1 MIAKVLDLEF
11 VGEPNRGGKLLCVG
25 WDRTAYAPPL
35 PPGVLAELADPMIT
49 KKVFTLADHRW
60 LRLAGY
66 KVDGPIHDVQTM
78 CWAVDETTDLSLE
91 ACTKLYVPEAAKTKR
106 IVTHASR
113 PYFICDDGTEV
124 PLEDAPLDQV
134 MAYNEGDLESTDALY
149 ERALAMLKAEG
160 TYDYWHDRCV
170 PLAPVLVDMMV
181 RGMPIDVEAAA
192 RLQAKLEGEMGQLG
206 AKLMAGLPEAF
217 KLTSDKQMR
226 EYLYSGSMHVPD
238 KYRITPEYKDTGDV
252 AWLGAPETF
261 KVEKVGRVWV
271 QGYHEIR
278 GRRFR
283 PRKFTDACEKK
294 RGRHPHKLEEG
305 CTPSTDSKTLKVG
318 YGNDPWIAD
327 LLEMRK
333 RETIVGTFLS
343 TIPNTAVNGRLYG
356 EFVQTGTKTG
366 RLSSRR
372 PNLQNQPSRGP
383 LGKAMRELFVAPEGF
398 VFVHGDYSQL
408 EPRIMAHLSQ
418 DPEMLRIFRGGLDIY
433 LETAKMV
440 YGREIDPTAPERAQ
454 MKEYVLSMNY
464 GAQAPKLRENLAVA
478 GFFLPL
484 DEVSATLQEM
494 MKVYGTFFAW
504 KDSVIEQAAK
514 DRYVFTIGGHKR
526 HLGRDANAKG
536 WRDIG
541 TGNRQAVNSKVQ
553 GSAADIMNDT
563 MIESQRLP
571 MQLVVQV
578 HDEAA
583 WLTRP
588 ELATRRV
595 LQQLQQIAE
604 HGRYRLSVPLK
615 FEPKV
620 IRTWAEAK

>member
-1 MIAKVLDLEF
+1 
-11 VGEPNRGGKLLCVG
+11 
-25 WDRTAYAPPL
+25 
-35 PPGVLAELADPMIT
+35 
-49 KKVFTLADHRW
+49 
-60 LRLAGY
+60 
-66 KVDGPIHDVQTM
+66 
-78 CWAVDETTDLSLE
+78 
-91 ACTKLYVPEAAKTKR
+91 
-106 IVTHASR
+106 
-113 PYFICDDGTEV
+113 
-124 PLEDAPLDQV
+124 
-134 MAYNEGDLESTDALY
+134 
-149 ERALAMLKAEG
+149 
-160 TYDYWHDRCV
+160 
-170 PLAPVLVDMMV
+170 
-181 RGMPIDVEAAA
+181 
-192 RLQAKLEGEMGQLG
+192 
-206 AKLMAGLPEAF
+206 
-217 KLTSDKQMR
+217 
-226 EYLYSGSMHVPD
+226 
-238 KYRITPEYKDTGDV
+238 
-252 AWLGAPETF
+252 
-261 KVEKVGRVWV
+261 
-271 QGYHEIR
+271 
-278 GRRFR
+278 
-283 PRKFTDACEKK
+283 
-294 RGRHPHKLEEG
+294 
-305 CTPSTDSKTLKVG
+305 
-318 YGNDPWIAD
+318 
-327 LLEMRK
+327 
-333 RETIVGTFLS
+333 
-343 TIPNTAVNGRLYG
+343 
-356 EFVQTGTKTG
+356 
-366 RLSSRR
+366 
-372 PNLQNQPSRGP
+372 
-383 LGKAMRELFVAPEGF
+383 MRELFVAPEGF

-541 TGNRQAVNSKVQ
+541 TGNRQAVNSRVQ